1 MTTTGKMGEEDMAQE
16 PLSKTEVEAVASL
29 AKLALQPEEAA
40 SMTEQLA
47 KIFDLVNTLAE
58 VDTTGVKPTYSPS
71 DVQNV
76 LRADVAVDAQQATAL
91 LANAPER
98 EGDLIKVP
106 AIIDEG
112 ADK

>member
-1 MTTTGKMGEEDMAQE
+1 MAQE
-16 PLSKTEVEAVASL
+16 PLSEAEVEAVASL
-29 AKLALQPEEAA
+29 AKLALQPEEAKQI
-40 SMTEQLA
+40 TEQLA

-58 VDTTGVKPTYSPS
+58 VDTTGVEPTYSPS

-76 LRADVAVDAQQATAL
+76 LRDDVAVDAKQAAAL

-98 EGDLIKVP
+98 DGDLIKVP